1 MSNALD
7 FTGNPFVDSGL
18 AVLTRLTGH
27 SEVSEVTFAEVAE
40 LVSDGTT
47 LARDNSQLKS
57 FTMVFGTNGVLTQP
71 AYKKAAQNELI
82 YKTIVKRLLVAAQ
95 HEGADGTPCEL
106 TGILTKF
113 DFHGM
118 CAAALDGAGQKVPER
133 KWIGRDW
140 VPLAGSL
147 GNDAQA
153 LPAASRP
160 LHASATALLALQYL
174 PLGLFLHQ
182 GRLACYQCT
191 YAPLMQQ
198 LTADVVEHNRVRLR
212 AGDVEILGKGE
223 GSSVVFNGLL
233 QRFERLQ
240 REKADYH
247 LPPNTTLFLWLF
259 SNSGTGADCRILEIP
274 DLVLHFL
281 WDACLEGYSAE
292 IRRLVAG
299 ESKDP
304 RQQFFTAIREGRDYP
319 NLYPFKK
326 WPGTSQEFYEFYQN
340 RIRGWSGTAL
350 AVARRLA
357 RLVGEG
363 NDPKRLKEL
372 RKPDAFNKAG
382 SSSRNAVR
390 GCTAD
395 HWSSRNTTRS
405 SPPSGTRFASKTTA
419 GT

>member
-160 LHASATALLALQYL
+160 LHASATALLALQ
-174 PLGLFLHQ
+174 
-182 GRLACYQCT
+182 
-191 YAPLMQQ
+191 
-198 LTADVVEHNRVRLR
+198 
-212 AGDVEILGKGE
+212 
-223 GSSVVFNGLL
+223 
-233 QRFERLQ
+233 
-240 REKADYH
+240 
-247 LPPNTTLFLWLF
+247 
-259 SNSGTGADCRILEIP
+259 
-274 DLVLHFL
+274 
-281 WDACLEGYSAE
+281 
-292 IRRLVAG
+292 
-299 ESKDP
+299 
-304 RQQFFTAIREGRDYP
+304 
-319 NLYPFKK
+319 
-326 WPGTSQEFYEFYQN
+326 
-340 RIRGWSGTAL
+340 
-350 AVARRLA
+350 
-357 RLVGEG
+357 
-363 NDPKRLKEL
+363 
-372 RKPDAFNKAG
+372 
-382 SSSRNAVR
+382 
-390 GCTAD
+390 
-395 HWSSRNTTRS
+395 
-405 SPPSGTRFASKTTA
+405 
-419 GT
+419 